1 MKKWKLTQARRERF
15 LKAVAQTGN
24 ISAAVVLAGTSR
36 TRVYELRKVDEDFR
50 AAWDEAENNAS
61 DKLEAEAWRRAVD
74 GVQEPLVSA
83 GKIIRD
89 DDGNPVAIRRY
100 SDAMLT
106 LLLKARRP
114 EKFRE
119 RSSVEMSGPGG
130 KPIEVSDAR
139 QRISTELDKIAERF
153 SCGTISAGA
162 ES

>member
-1 MKKWKLTQARRERF
+1 MKKLKLTLARQERF
-15 LKAVAQTGN
+15 LKALAETGN
-24 ISAAVVLAGTSR
+24 ITAAVLLAGTSR
-36 TRVYELRKVDEDFR
+36 TRVYELRKVDEAFR
-50 AAWDEAENNAS
+50 AGWDEAENTAS
-61 DKLEAEAWRRAVD
+61 DRLEAEAWRRAVD

-83 GKIIRD
+83 GKIVRD
-89 DDGNPVAIRRY
+89 DDGNPIAIRRY
-100 SDAMLT
+100 SDAILT

-130 KPIEVSDAR
+130 KPIEVADAR

-153 SCGTISAGA
+153 FGGKIGAGA

>member
-1 MKKWKLTQARRERF
+1 MKKLKLTRERQERF
-15 LKAVAQTGN
+15 LNALGETG
-24 ISAAVVLAGTSR
+24 IVSAAVEIAGVSR
-36 TRVYELRKVDEDFR
+36 TRVYELRKRDAGFAAGWEEAEER
-50 AAWDEAENNAS
+50 AADA
-61 DKLEAEAWRRAVD
+61 LEAEARRRAVE
-74 GVQEPLVSA
+74 GTQEPLVSA
-83 GKIIRD
+83 GRIVRD
-89 DDGNPVAIRRY
+89 DDGNPIATRRY

-130 KPIEVSDAR
+130 KPIEVADAR

-153 SCGTISAGA
+153 SGGTIGAGA

>member
-1 MKKWKLTQARRERF
+1 
-15 LKAVAQTGN
+15 
-24 ISAAVVLAGTSR
+24 
-36 TRVYELRKVDEDFR
+36 
-50 AAWDEAENNAS
+50 
-61 DKLEAEAWRRAVD
+61 
-74 GVQEPLVSA
+74 VQEPLIGG

-89 DDGNPVAIRRY
+89 DDGNPIAIRRY

-153 SCGTISAGA
+153 SGGAIGTGA
-162 ES
+162 QG

>member
-1 MKKWKLTQARRERF
+1 MKRLKLTPARQERF
-15 LKAVAQTGN
+15 LKALAETGN
-24 ISAAVVLAGTSR
+24 ITAAVALAGTSR
-36 TRVYELRKVDEDFR
+36 TRVYELRKADENFQ
-50 AAWDEAENNAS
+50 AAWDEAENSAS

-74 GVQEPLVSA
+74 GVQEPLVSG
-83 GKIIRD
+83 GKIVRD
-89 DDGNPVAIRRY
+89 DDGNPIATRRY

-139 QRISTELDKIAERF
+139 QRISTELDKIAERL
-153 SCGTISAGA
+153 SGGTIGAGA

>member
-1 MKKWKLTQARRERF
+1 MKKWKLTQARRESF
-15 LKAVAQTGN
+15 LKALGQTGN

-100 SDAMLT
+100 SDAILT

-119 RSSVEMSGPGG
+119 RSSVEMSGPSG

-153 SCGTISAGA
+153 SGGAIGTGSQG
-162 ES
+162 

>member
-1 MKKWKLTQARRERF
+1 MKRLKLTPARQERF
-15 LKAVAQTGN
+15 LKALAETGN
-24 ISAAVVLAGTSR
+24 ITAAVELAGTSR

-50 AAWDEAENNAS
+50 AAWDEAENSAS

-83 GKIIRD
+83 GKIVRD
-89 DDGNPVAIRRY
+89 DDGNPIATRRY

-130 KPIEVSDAR
+130 KPIEVADAR

-153 SCGTISAGA
+153 SSGTIGAGA

>member
-1 MKKWKLTQARRERF
+1 
-15 LKAVAQTGN
+15 
-24 ISAAVVLAGTSR
+24 VLAGTSR

-50 AAWDEAENNAS
+50 TAWDEAENNAS

-89 DDGNPVAIRRY
+89 DDGNPIAIRRY

-153 SCGTISAGA
+153 SGGAISAGA

>member
-1 MKKWKLTQARRERF
+1 MKKLKLTPARQERF
-15 LKAVAQTGN
+15 LKALAETGN
-24 ISAAVVLAGTSR
+24 ITAAVALAGTSR
-36 TRVYELRKVDEDFR
+36 TRVYELRKVDENFR
-50 AAWDEAENNAS
+50 AGWDEAENTAS

-74 GVQEPLVSA
+74 GVQEPLVSG
-83 GKIIRD
+83 GKIVRD
-89 DDGNPVAIRRY
+89 DDGNPIAIRRY

-130 KPIEVSDAR
+130 KPIEVADAR
-139 QRISTELDKIAERF
+139 QRISTELAKIAERF
-153 SCGTISAGA
+153 SSGTIGAGA

>member
-1 MKKWKLTQARRERF
+1 MKRLKLTPARQERF
-15 LKAVAQTGN
+15 LKALAETGN
-24 ISAAVVLAGTSR
+24 ITAAVELAGTSR
-36 TRVYELRKVDEDFR
+36 TRVYELRKVDENFR
-50 AAWDEAENNAS
+50 AAWDEAENSAS

-74 GVQEPLVSA
+74 GVQEPLVSG
-83 GKIIRD
+83 GKIVRD
-89 DDGNPVAIRRY
+89 DDGNPIATRRY

-130 KPIEVSDAR
+130 KPIEVADAR

-153 SCGTISAGA
+153 SGGTIGAGA
-162 ES
+162 KS